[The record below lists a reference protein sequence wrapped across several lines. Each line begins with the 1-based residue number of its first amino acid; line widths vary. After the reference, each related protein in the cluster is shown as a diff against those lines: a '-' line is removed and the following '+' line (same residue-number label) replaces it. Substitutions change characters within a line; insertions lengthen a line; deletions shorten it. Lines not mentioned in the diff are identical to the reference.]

1 MLAWSANHAPT
12 RLSPGTKLGPYE
24 IVAPLGAGGMGEDDR
39 RMAGAI
45 QPQRIILRDTR
56 EPVDGGAVSYAAEL
70 RRGYH
75 SSTVSIDF
83 PNVTAF
89 DPMYDVSPDG
99 QHFAV
104 LTADRTKSTSI
115 TLLTNWTAELKR

>member
-1 MLAWSANHAPT
+1 MADVFRVRNRAAGSV
-12 RLSPGTKLGPYE
+12 R
-24 IVAPLGAGGMGEDDR
+24 GAIPRRRGEDASLDDG
-39 RMAGAI
+39 RMVGAI
-45 QPQRIILRDTR
+45 QPQRIVLRNTG

-83 PNVTAF
+83 PNVASS

-104 LTADRTKSTSI
+104 LTGDRTKSTSI